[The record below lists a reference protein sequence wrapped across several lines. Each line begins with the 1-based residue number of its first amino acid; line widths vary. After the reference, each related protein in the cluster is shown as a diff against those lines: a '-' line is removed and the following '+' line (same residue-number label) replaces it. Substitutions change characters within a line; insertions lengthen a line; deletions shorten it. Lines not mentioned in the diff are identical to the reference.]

1 MDLLNKIDVYT
12 RSLDPRVKQVMVSLS
27 AEYEEVLIINSEGTL
42 AADIRPMVGF
52 SISVIVEQHNKSRRG
67 RAGAGGRCDY
77 ITLFADNMAFKLA
90 QKAVQQA
97 LINLEAIEAPAG
109 TMPVVLGPGW
119 PAVLLHEAIGHGLEG
134 DFNRKRCSAFTDRLG
149 ERVAQA
155 HCTVVDDGT
164 VMGHRGS
171 LTIDDEGTKT
181 EKTVLIEDGILQN
194 QLHINHILHFL

>member
-149 ERVAQA
+149 
-155 HCTVVDDGT
+155 
-164 VMGHRGS
+164 
-171 LTIDDEGTKT
+171 
-181 EKTVLIEDGILQN
+181 
-194 QLHINHILHFL
+194 